1 MSQEKE
7 GTIVTVNVVN
17 CNNITHG
24 AVAIED
30 NRLNIK
36 YAINGTGK
44 STVAKAI
51 EYAASHDDSGLRSLT
66 PYSSIGM
73 TDATLLPHVDGLTED
88 VRIAV
93 FNEEYVNQY
102 VFMEDELVKNSFD
115 IFVKTPRYEQL
126 RDEINGLVSS
136 IRSMFDNTPEL
147 ESLLS
152 DLSEFIT
159 CFGNNARTG
168 ISASGALAKGL
179 SKGNLI
185 RNIPAGLEEYS
196 EFLQAE
202 KNSSWLKWQATGRE
216 FMGISDKCPFC
227 ARDIAPQRDKI
238 EQVKNEYDAKTVE
251 HLSKILA
258 LFDRLGHYF
267 SEETNENVRRITM
280 SVTGLSTEQKSYLVQ
295 VKNDV
300 EIVLKKL
307 QALKRIGFD
316 SLKDV
321 DALAI
326 EIEDK
331 KIDLGFLPHLN
342 TPFTAD
348 KVSIVN
354 TAIDNLMTVVGNL
367 QGAINRQKAEIRRT
381 IDKYSEEINSFLR
394 NAGYS
399 YTVLIEEAADHSY
412 KLKLRFGEEEST
424 ISGVKSHLSYGER
437 NAFALV
443 LFMYQAIYNQANL
456 IVLDDPI
463 SSFDQNKKFAILDM
477 LFIRGNSL
485 RGRTVLMLTHDFEP
499 VIDAI
504 YNHPSF
510 FDGTPKATF
519 MENDFGELRET
530 PITKDDIQSSIQ
542 VAKAN
547 IQSLDNGIIK
557 AIYLRRLVEIT
568 EGKAAAWHLLSN
580 LIHKRSIPVIGDDL
594 MDAESVRVATDRIRE
609 DIDDFDYAVLCSYAQ
624 DDANLIALYD
634 AAQSNYEKLQV
645 YRMLFDPAH
654 EDHVIRKFLNET
666 YHIEND
672 YLFQLNPIRY
682 NTIPNYIIA
691 ECDRAIDGIRERG

>member
-24 AVAIED
+24 AVAIEE
-30 NRLNIK
+30 NRLHIK

-44 STVAKAI
+44 STVAKAT

-66 PYSSIGM
+66 PYSSIGT
-73 TDATLLPHVDGLTED
+73 TDATLLPHVDGLPED

-159 CFGNNARTG
+159 CFGNNERTG

-196 EFLQAE
+196 EFIQAE

-216 FMGISDKCPFC
+216 FMEISDKCPFC

-568 EGKAAAWHLLSN
+568 EGKTAAWHLLSN

-594 MDAESVRVATDRIRE
+594 MDAESVRIATDRIRE

>member
-73 TDATLLPHVDGLTED
+73 TDATLLPHVDGLPED

-216 FMGISDKCPFC
+216 FMEISDKCPFC

>member
-216 FMGISDKCPFC
+216 FMEISDKCPFC

>member
-1 MSQEKE
+1 MNIS
-7 GTIVTVNVVN
+7 IAN
-17 CNNITHG
+17 CNNIEHG
-24 AVAIED
+24 TVAIEE

-216 FMGISDKCPFC
+216 FMEISDKCPFC
-227 ARDIAPQRDKI
+227 ARDIVPQRDKI

>member
-44 STVAKAI
+44 STVAKVI

-216 FMGISDKCPFC
+216 FMEISDKCPFC

>member
-1 MSQEKE
+1 M
-7 GTIVTVNVVN
+7 TVNVVN

-216 FMGISDKCPFC
+216 FMEISDKCPFC

>member
-1 MSQEKE
+1 M
-7 GTIVTVNVVN
+7 TVNVVN
-17 CNNITHG
+17 CNNIIHG
-24 AVAIED
+24 AVTIEE

-51 EYAASHDDSGLRSLT
+51 EYAASHDDSGLRNLT
-66 PYSSIGM
+66 PYSSIGT
-73 TDATLLPHVDGLTED
+73 TDATLLPHVDGLPGD
-88 VRIAV
+88 VHIAI

-147 ESLLS
+147 ESLFS

-159 CFGNNARTG
+159 CFGSNARTG

-185 RNIPAGLEEYS
+185 KNIPAGLEEYS

-202 KNSSWLKWQATGRE
+202 KNSTWLKWQATGRE
-216 FMGISDKCPFC
+216 FMEISDKCPFC

-258 LFDRLGHYF
+258 LFERLGHYF
-267 SEETNENVRRITM
+267 SEETNEKVRRITM
-280 SVTGLSTEQKSYLVQ
+280 SVTGLSAEQKSYLVQ

-300 EIVLKKL
+300 EIVLMKL

-321 DALAI
+321 DALAT

-342 TPFTAD
+342 APFTAD

-354 TAIDNLMTVVGNL
+354 AAIDNLMTVVGNL

-381 IDKYSEEINSFLR
+381 IGKYSEEINSFLR

-399 YTVLIEEAADHSY
+399 YTVLIEEATDHSY
-412 KLKLRFGEEEST
+412 KLKLRFGEDEST

-477 LFIRGNSL
+477 LFIRSGSL
-485 RGRTVLMLTHDFEP
+485 RGKTVLMLTHDLEP
-499 VIDAI
+499 VIDAV
-504 YNHPSF
+504 YNHSSF
-510 FDGTPKATF
+510 FEKTPNAAF
-519 MENDFGELRET
+519 LENNLGILREIS
-530 PITKDDIQSSIQ
+530 ITKNDIQSSVQI
-542 VAKAN
+542 ARTN
-547 IQSLDNGIIK
+547 IHNLTNGIIK
-557 AIYLRRLVEIT
+557 SIYLRRLLEIT
-568 EGKAAAWHLLSN
+568 EGKTSAWHLLSN
-580 LIHKRSIPVIGDDL
+580 LIHKREIPIIGEIP
-594 MDAESVRVATDRIRE
+594 MDAESILEATNRIYE
-609 DIDDFDYAVLCSYAQ
+609 DIEDFDYDTLCSYARCN
-624 DDANLIALYD
+624 ANLIRLYD
-634 AAQSNYEKLQV
+634 EAQSNYEKLQI
-645 YRMLFDPAH
+645 YRMLFDPTREEH
-654 EDHVIRKFLNET
+654 IMRKFLNEI

-672 YLFQLNPIRY
+672 YLFQLDPTRY
-682 NTIPNYIIA
+682 NSIPNYIIS
-691 ECDRAIDGIRERG
+691 ECDRAIDDIREGA

>member
-1 MSQEKE
+1 M
-7 GTIVTVNVVN
+7 TVNVVN

-44 STVAKAI
+44 STVAKVI

-216 FMGISDKCPFC
+216 FMEISDKCPFC

>member
-24 AVAIED
+24 AVAIEE

-66 PYSSIGM
+66 PYSNIGA
-73 TDATLLPHVDGLTED
+73 TDATLLPHVDGLPEN
-88 VRIAV
+88 VRIAI

-202 KNSSWLKWQATGRE
+202 KNSTWLKWQATGRE
-216 FMGISDKCPFC
+216 FMEISEKCPFC

-412 KLKLRFGEEEST
+412 KLKLRFGEEEPT

>member
-1 MSQEKE
+1 M
-7 GTIVTVNVVN
+7 TINVVN

-24 AVAIED
+24 AVAIEE

-73 TDATLLPHVDGLTED
+73 TDATLLPHVDGLPED
-88 VRIAV
+88 VRIAI

-202 KNSSWLKWQATGRE
+202 KNSTWLKWQATGRE
-216 FMGISDKCPFC
+216 FMEISDKCPFC

-258 LFDRLGHYF
+258 LFERLGHYF

-300 EIVLKKL
+300 EKVLKKL

-321 DALAI
+321 DALAV

-342 TPFTAD
+342 TPFTVD

-510 FDGTPKATF
+510 FDGTPKAAF

-542 VAKAN
+542 IAKAN

>member
-1 MSQEKE
+1 MN
-7 GTIVTVNVVN
+7 VNVMN
-17 CNNITHG
+17 CNNIVHG
-24 AVAIED
+24 VVAIEE

-44 STVAKAI
+44 STVARAI
-51 EYAASHDDSGLRSLT
+51 EYAAKRDETGLLSLT
-66 PYSSIGM
+66 PYSNIGA
-73 TDATLLPHVDGLTED
+73 TDTALLPRTEGLPDD
-88 VRIAV
+88 VSIAV

-115 IFVKTPRYEQL
+115 IFVKTPRYEQI

-147 ESLLS
+147 ESLIS

-168 ISASGALAKGL
+168 ISASGALVKGL

-185 RNIPAGLEEYS
+185 RNIPTGLEDYS
-196 EFLQAE
+196 DFLQAE
-202 KNSSWLKWQATGRE
+202 KNSTWLKWQATGRE
-216 FMGISDKCPFC
+216 FMELSEKCPFC
-227 ARDIAPQRDKI
+227 ARDIAPQMEKI

-258 LFDRLGHYF
+258 LFERLGHYF

-280 SVTGLSTEQKSYLVQ
+280 SVTGLSTEQKNYLVQ
-295 VKNDV
+295 IKNDV
-300 EIVLKKL
+300 EVVLRKL
-307 QALKRIGFD
+307 QTLKRIGFD

-321 DALAI
+321 DVLAA

-331 KIDLGFLPHLN
+331 KIDLAFIPHLN
-342 TPFTAD
+342 TQFTSD
-348 KVSIVN
+348 KVAVVN
-354 TAIDNLMTVVGNL
+354 AAIDSLMNVVGNL

-381 IDKYSEEINSFLR
+381 IEKYSVEINSFLK

-399 YTVLIEEAADHSY
+399 YAVLIEEAADHSY
-412 KLKLRFGEEEST
+412 KLKLKFGDGEST
-424 ISGVKSHLSYGER
+424 ITGVKSHLSYGER

-485 RGRTVLMLTHDFEP
+485 RGKTVLMLTHDFEP

-510 FDGTPKATF
+510 FDGTPTATF
-519 MENDFGELRET
+519 MENDFGELRES

-542 VAKAN
+542 VAKVN
-547 IQSLDNGIIK
+547 IRCLDDGIIK

-568 EGKAAAWHLLSN
+568 EGKTAAWHLLSN
-580 LIHKRSIPVIGDDL
+580 LLHKRSDPLIGGDL
-594 MDAESVRVATDRIRE
+594 MDAESIRIATERIQA
-609 DIDDFDYAVLCSYAQ
+609 DIDGFDYATLCSYAQ

-645 YRMLFDPAH
+645 YRMLFDPTQ

-682 NTIPNYIIA
+682 NTIPNYIVA

>member
-1 MSQEKE
+1 M
-7 GTIVTVNVVN
+7 TVNVVN

-73 TDATLLPHVDGLTED
+73 TDATLLPHVDGLPED

-216 FMGISDKCPFC
+216 FMEISDKCPFC